1 MRNYAMRSLSKWT
14 GAVSRCARALAPLW
28 QALNR
33 IAYWSPNTILS
44 GNRSGFIG
52 SQELYGAYRAHVAYQ
67 HTLPLMVFVVF
78 LNVAASITGYLRYEG
93 IVKFFPID
101 KRPYL
106 QVVRTVIS
114 IALVLLA
121 KYGLPTFC
129 KKIWL
134 PLTIVFVSC
143 LLPGYFVY
151 QVDASNVFPPLL
163 LVLLLATFYFQQSF
177 LISLVANIAITLV
190 MVLQLQYPAKE
201 IEAAQILTT
210 CLFALAAIAM
220 MIVVHLLLEG
230 KNKSAFVITQNSVA
244 KQLDTEKELQKQE
257 RLLSSILPQSVD
269 VMDSISNSPHEREF
283 RGRFRRLHI
292 SRKDNVSILFADIVG
307 FTSLSSK
314 INGRELV
321 QMLNELFAQCDALAE
336 LNHCL
341 RIKILGDCYYCV
353 SGLYDSTNNNH
364 AACCVEMGLGMVDV
378 LRDMSARTN
387 HDLAMR
393 VGIHTGS
400 VLCGLI
406 GLYKWQFDVWSND
419 VDVAHHMESGG
430 LPGRVHITKSTLTAL
445 NGSYIVEQ
453 GKGHLR
459 DIYLKEKDVE
469 TYLIVC
475 RVYDD
480 IDLIQLPEE
489 KTPKCKN
496 RATLSSLTT
505 DAISNPIDLTLTPYS
520 VSPFSYLSPLGVT
533 PATESPN
540 TPNSRATSGNTISA
554 ALKSVVPHLEMS
566 SGFLRD
572 VLPSNENSDGGHIMS
587 VQSKSLKIWTIEFKD
602 SKLEAK
608 FIRKPFVHSHIFLTA
623 LLGLHMVFYASQMI
637 YAPRSFLSI
646 HVSHIIGAI
655 IISMALLVS
664 VADKFKRAKEEQN
677 IEKLRASN
685 LLLLKNMLPNHVLE
699 YFLNT
704 DEYSGLYYQNH
715 QETGVMFASIHGFD
729 EFYEELTVNNQG
741 IECLRL
747 LNEIFADFDQLL
759 SEERFQCLEKIK
771 TIGCV
776 YMVASG
782 LKTSHRRVDSYRQ
795 WRHLRA
801 LAEFSFALREQLD
814 LINKHSF
821 NSFKLRAGISHGP
834 IVAGVI
840 GAKKPQYDIWG
851 DTVNVASR
859 MDSTAEV
866 GKTQVLQETQVL
878 LAAQG
883 YGFEYRGP
891 TAVKGKGNLIT
902 YYLVNKPNFDK
913 DSLSPLKR
921 MQK

>member
-14 GAVSRCARALAPLW
+14 GAVSRCARALAPHW
-28 QALNR
+28 RALNR

-520 VSPFSYLSPLGVT
+520 VSPVSYLSPLGVT
-533 PATESPN
+533 PVTESPN

-554 ALKSVVPHLEMS
+554 ALKSVVVPHLDTS

-572 VLPSNENSDGGHIMS
+572 VLPSNENSDDGGHIMS

-646 HVSHIIGAI
+646 HLSHIIGAI

-664 VADKFKRAKEEQN
+664 VADKFKY
-677 IEKLRASN
+677 LRSSC
-685 LLLLKNMLPNHVLE
+685 LIG
-699 YFLNT
+699 LNGT
-704 DEYSGLYYQNH
+704 
-715 QETGVMFASIHGFD
+715 
-729 EFYEELTVNNQG
+729 
-741 IECLRL
+741 
-747 LNEIFADFDQLL
+747 
-759 SEERFQCLEKIK
+759 
-771 TIGCV
+771 
-776 YMVASG
+776 
-782 LKTSHRRVDSYRQ
+782 LKTNRSA
-795 WRHLRA
+795 RA
-801 LAEFSFALREQLD
+801 FTFIFLWIAAFFS
-814 LINKHSF
+814 S
-821 NSFKLRAGISHGP
+821 
-834 IVAGVI
+834 
-840 GAKKPQYDIWG
+840 
-851 DTVNVASR
+851 TVGLPSI
-859 MDSTAEV
+859 E
-866 GKTQVLQETQVL
+866 
-878 LAAQG
+878 
-883 YGFEYRGP
+883 
-891 TAVKGKGNLIT
+891 
-902 YYLVNKPNFDK
+902 LVPNPV
-913 DSLSPLKR
+913 S
-921 MQK
+921 